1 MMFDIGS
8 NIKSSYIRGTQ
19 WPINKFAASR
29 ISYFC
34 PPPLQWP
41 LKLETLFP
49 SRDTVRGASSPQ
61 NGCGHSHPK
70 NGQVLVPIILA
81 VLF

>member
-34 PPPLQWP
+34 PPPP
-41 LKLETLFP
+41 PVASET
-49 SRDTVRGASSPQ
+49 
-61 NGCGHSHPK
+61 
-70 NGQVLVPIILA
+70 
-81 VLF
+81 

>member
-19 WPINKFAASR
+19 WSIYKFAASR

-34 PPPLQWP
+34 RPQWP
-41 LKLETLFP
+41 LKLETLFL
-49 SRDTVRGASSPQ
+49 SRDTVRCASSPQ